1 VKNPLFNSG
10 SYYDLF
16 YKDKDYEN
24 EARCVHQKL
33 VENNIKGKR
42 LLELGCGTGKHAKIL
57 SELGYKILGIEKSYS
72 MINSADTIANFECM
86 QGDIRKIKL
95 QEKFDSVIS
104 LFHVMSYQTTN
115 ESLLAVFKTAFDN
128 LEDNGLFIFDVW
140 YAPAV
145 IHQKPTI
152 RIKKIKT
159 ESNYITRIA
168 EPELLVNKNQVNV
181 KYTFYDLNSTSN
193 QLKIIEEIHPMRYF
207 SIPEL
212 EFFAKKTCFEVV
224 EIKELLTGETP
235 SLETWGICFIL
246 RKNG

>member
-1 VKNPLFNSG
+1 MKNHLFNSG
-10 SYYDLF
+10 TYYNLF

-24 EARCVHQKL
+24 EAKYVHQKIID
-33 VENNIKGKR
+33 NNITGKR

-57 SELGYKILGIEKSYS
+57 SEFGYKILGIEKSSS
-72 MINSADTIANFECM
+72 MIDSVETIENFECK
-86 QGDIRKIKL
+86 QGDIRKINL
-95 QEKFDSVIS
+95 QEKFDIVIS
-104 LFHVMSYQTTN
+104 LFHVISYQTTN
-115 ESLLAVFKTAFDN
+115 ESLSSVFKTAFES
-128 LEDNGLFIFDVW
+128 LEENGLFLFDVW

-168 EPELLVNKNQVNV
+168 EPELLVNNNQVNV
-181 KYTFYDLNSTSN
+181 KYTFFDLNCNSN

-212 EFFAKKTCFEVV
+212 KFFAKKTGFEVI
-224 EIKELLTGETP
+224 EIKQLITGASP
-235 SLETWGICFIL
+235 SLDTWSIYFIL